1 MKFIALDTQYN
12 RIKSEIDKA
21 VIEVLESGAYIM
33 GGKVAEL
40 ESQLADYVGV
50 KHCITAASG
59 TDALLMPLMAWGIGR
74 GDAVFTT
81 PFTFIATAEVISL
94 TGASP
99 VFVDILPDTFNINP
113 DDLAEKIADTLS
125 AGHLRPK
132 AVIPVDL
139 FGLPADYR
147 EINLIAKTYGLNVM
161 EDAAQ
166 SFGALYKG
174 MKTCSFVDVAATSFY
189 PAKPLG
195 CYGDGGAVFTND
207 DKMCELLKSI
217 RIHGQ
222 GTDKYNND
230 RIGINGRLDT
240 IQAAILLEKLKIFDE
255 EIILRNKVA
264 EQYSEKLHTVIT
276 PKVPDDCLSVWAQ
289 YSVLAESS
297 EHRKAIMQKLSE
309 NSVPSV
315 IYYPKPLHLQKAF
328 AGLGHKYGDFPV
340 SEQISERVLS
350 LPMHPYLDEQD
361 IEKICE
367 LINSV

>member
-1 MKFIALDTQYN
+1 
-12 RIKSEIDKA
+12 
-21 VIEVLESGAYIM
+21 VP
-33 GGKVAEL
+33 EL

-59 TDALLMPLMAWGIGR
+59 TDALFMPLMAWGIGR

-113 DDLAEKIADTLS
+113 ELLTRKIADTIS
-125 AGHLRPK
+125 DGQLRPK

-147 EINLIAKTYGLNVM
+147 EINLIAKKYGLNVI

-166 SFGALYKG
+166 SFGASYKG
-174 MKTCSFVDVAATSFY
+174 MKTCSFGDVAATSFY

-207 DKMCELLKSI
+207 DELSELLKSI

-240 IQAAILLEKLKIFDE
+240 IQAAVLLEKLKIFDE
-255 EIILRNKVA
+255 EIILRNNVA
-264 EQYSEKLHTVIT
+264 RLYSEKLKAVRTPVI
-276 PKVPDDCLSVWAQ
+276 PDDCTSVWAQ
-289 YSVLAESS
+289 YSVLADST

-328 AGLGHKYGDFPV
+328 AELGYESGDFPV
-340 SEQISERVLS
+340 SEDIAGRIFS
-350 LPMHPYLDEQD
+350 LPMHPYLEPDD

-367 LINSV
+367 LINSI

>member
-12 RIKSEIDKA
+12 RLKSEIDKA
-21 VIEVLESGAYIM
+21 VSEVLASGIYIM

-94 TGASP
+94 TGATP
-99 VFVDILPDTFNINP
+99 VFVDILPQSFNINP
-113 DDLAEKIADTLS
+113 ADLEKKITDILS
-125 AGHLRPK
+125 IGHLRPK
-132 AVIPVDL
+132 AIIPVDL

-147 EINLIAKTYGLNVM
+147 EINLMAKKYGLNVL

-174 MKTCSFVDVAATSFY
+174 MKSCSFGDCAATSFY

-195 CYGDGGAVFTND
+195 CYGDGGAIFTND
-207 DKMCELLKSI
+207 DKLCELLKSI

-222 GTDKYNND
+222 GENKYNND
-230 RIGINGRLDT
+230 RIGINGRLDA

-264 EQYSEKLHTVIT
+264 KLYSEKLKTVRT
-276 PKVPDDCLSVWAQ
+276 PRIPDDCTSAWAQ
-289 YSVLAESS
+289 YSVLADST
-297 EHRKAIMQKLSE
+297 EHRSAIMQKLSG

-315 IYYPKPLHLQKAF
+315 IYYPKPLHLQRAF
-328 AGLGHKYGDFPV
+328 AELAHKHGDFPV
-340 SEQISERVLS
+340 SENISERIFS
-350 LPMHPYLDEQD
+350 LPMHPYLDAED
-361 IEKICE
+361 IEKICD
-367 LINSV
+367 LVNSI